1 MQTQATG
8 ELILQTEVGAE
19 DEVLLVLSFA
29 IEAAVGAEVEAHEVE
44 ACARRDDEALGDA
57 EVRLGEEA
65 EAGGRVVGI
74 VACLLGARSIEGLGL
89 RVALLIVGTEGQ
101 AVCAEG
107 HIVLQDSPVVL
118 TIAAVVDDGTATSLV
133 VVLRHLEG
141 VVGAQCEVMDADL
154 SEDFERS
161 ERARDVLL
169 REAVDTVDA
178 TTGADSVAD
187 EEVLVGVHRPVRRE
201 VIAEAKATGVDTIGA
216 TWHRSATRLG
226 VYDSLG
232 EAVVTEDIVVTCLVV
247 RVLAGVASAEVEGQA
262 RDDTPTEGERA
273 GIVVVATSRSGD
285 AARELLLVLYS
296 DDVDDTTHSIR
307 AVDRGEGTL
316 EDLYLCDVREGD
328 GGDVLRRRGD
338 PVDED
343 GGVGLTRL
351 EATDTDG
358 SVEARVLDDVD
369 AAVVLQEVGQAREA
383 RALDG
388 LGADDLDLAGHLLQG
403 KDGARTVDEDLVN
416 VCGTEAVRGAC

>member
-1 MQTQATG
+1 M
-8 ELILQTEVGAE
+8 
-19 DEVLLVLSFA
+19 
-29 IEAAVGAEVEAHEVE
+29 
-44 ACARRDDEALGDA
+44 
-57 EVRLGEEA
+57 
-65 EAGGRVVGI
+65 
-74 VACLLGARSIEGLGL
+74 
-89 RVALLIVGTEGQ
+89 
-101 AVCAEG
+101 CAEG
-107 HIVLQDSPVVL
+107 HVVLQDSPVVL

-141 VVGAQCEVMDADL
+141 VVGAQCEAMDADL

-187 EEVLVGVHRPVRRE
+187 EEVLVGVHRPVGRE

-216 TWHRSATRLG
+216 TRHRSATRLG

-232 EAVVTEDIVVTCLVV
+232 EAVVTEDIVVTRLVV
-247 RVLAGVASAEVEGQA
+247 RVLAGVAGAEVEGQA
-262 RDDTPTEGERA
+262 RDDAPTESERA

-285 AARELLLVLYS
+285 AARELLLVLYG

-328 GGDVLRRRGD
+328 GGDVLRCRGD

-343 GGVGLTRL
+343 GGIGLTRL
-351 EATDTDG
+351 EAADTDS

-369 AAVVLQEVGQAREA
+369 AAVVLQEVGQAGEA

-416 VCGTEAVRGAC
+416 VCGTEAIRGAC

>member
-8 ELILQTEVGAE
+8 ELILQAEVGAE

-44 ACARRDDEALGDA
+44 ACTRRDDEALGDA

-65 EAGGRVVGI
+65 EAGGRVVGV
-74 VACLLGARSIEGLGL
+74 VARLLGTRSVEGLGL

-107 HIVLQDSPVVL
+107 HVVLQDSPVVL
-118 TIAAVVDDGTATSLV
+118 TIASVVDDSTATSLV

-141 VVGAQCEVMDADL
+141 VVGAQCEAMDADL
-154 SEDFERS
+154 PEDFERS
-161 ERARDVLL
+161 ERARDILL

-187 EEVLVGVHRPVRRE
+187 EEVLVGVHRPVGRE

-247 RVLAGVASAEVEGQA
+247 RVLAGVAGAEV
-262 RDDTPTEGERA
+262 
-273 GIVVVATSRSGD
+273 
-285 AARELLLVLYS
+285 
-296 DDVDDTTHSIR
+296 
-307 AVDRGEGTL
+307 
-316 EDLYLCDVREGD
+316 
-328 GGDVLRRRGD
+328 
-338 PVDED
+338 
-343 GGVGLTRL
+343 
-351 EATDTDG
+351 
-358 SVEARVLDDVD
+358 
-369 AAVVLQEVGQAREA
+369 
-383 RALDG
+383 
-388 LGADDLDLAGHLLQG
+388 
-403 KDGARTVDEDLVN
+403 
-416 VCGTEAVRGAC
+416 